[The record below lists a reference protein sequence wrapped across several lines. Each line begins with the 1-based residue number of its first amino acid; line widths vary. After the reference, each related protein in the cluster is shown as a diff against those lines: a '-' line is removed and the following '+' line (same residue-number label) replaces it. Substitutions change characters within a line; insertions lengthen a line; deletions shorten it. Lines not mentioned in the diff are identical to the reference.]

1 MSPTFQISINLP
13 TLNDWSWPKI
23 SSPRSGTPGV
33 AAACGAPIRTGKT
46 MGSVRTESRYR
57 TFPTTILDEG
67 ASAQGMSRELDFLP
81 DVSNDFVEA

>member
-1 MSPTFQISINLP
+1 
-13 TLNDWSWPKI
+13 
-23 SSPRSGTPGV
+23 
-33 AAACGAPIRTGKT
+33 